1 MSAFLPSLFRQAEQ
15 QIPSRSTYSFP
26 QHQPQDDGGHNV
38 HISFCGSVLAI
49 MVGFIILET
58 LLMAVGS
65 VCRWCFRPGNLEDYG
80 WVFDD
85 EDALIDGHDGIHMS
99 SLIHTARSGSN
110 MHLDSNGKTRRRKVH
125 INNHPQPHTM
135 PQAHE
140 SSSSVCCVICLDELT
155 SASTDVVKFSNCCQ
169 SLFHQSC
176 LQQWLRSRS
185 ECPCCR
191 QPASQFEDADAP
203 GVLQGRQSVLSNTM
217 RWLNPRSMLEE
228 REDLFCLFTLR

>member
-1 MSAFLPSLFRQAEQ
+1 
-15 QIPSRSTYSFP
+15 
-26 QHQPQDDGGHNV
+26 
-38 HISFCGSVLAI
+38 

-155 SASTDVVKFSNCCQ
+155 SASTDVVKSATAASLCSISRVSNNGCDPAR
-169 SLFHQSC
+169 SVRAAGNL
-176 LQQWLRSRS
+176 LRSLKTQMRLVFS
-185 ECPCCR
+185 KGGNGAFQHNAVVEPKEH
-191 QPASQFEDADAP
+191 A
-203 GVLQGRQSVLSNTM
+203 GGTGRSVLSLHAAV
-217 RWLNPRSMLEE
+217 RPYW
-228 REDLFCLFTLR
+228 EDAVDDATSAKKHTLSRRASSESISA